1 MEEIYMVVE
10 NPLLFNFQVED
21 IIAKDWNEKI
31 ETVAERMR
39 IAEQQRVSF
48 HTESV
53 IFLINELRSAM
64 QKQDINAK
72 KAKAIIKEIIFLARC
87 YGIRRYPNIDDE
99 LKALQDFYKSTYT
112 NKKTKTS
119 FNTVV

>member
-1 MEEIYMVVE
+1 MVVE